1 MLTPG
6 SFWED
11 KGHCILLRDDQTLC
25 NDILLLLQTAA
36 IPDAHLDQ
44 YLTQREEWGLYFAC
58 AARKGK
64 LGLDE
69 QAPLRGYGGAF
80 FNHAGSMA
88 LLVGPVYAPDE
99 TEAKHVMGWTGM
111 GFLEIRDEAQ

>member
-44 YLTQREEWGLYFAC
+44 YLTQREGVGNEMS
-58 AARKGK
+58 
-64 LGLDE
+64 
-69 QAPLRGYGGAF
+69 GAF
-80 FNHAGSMA
+80 YHSPTAGRSLHHRQCLCVA
-88 LLVGPVYAPDE
+88 E
-99 TEAKHVMGWTGM
+99 
-111 GFLEIRDEAQ
+111 